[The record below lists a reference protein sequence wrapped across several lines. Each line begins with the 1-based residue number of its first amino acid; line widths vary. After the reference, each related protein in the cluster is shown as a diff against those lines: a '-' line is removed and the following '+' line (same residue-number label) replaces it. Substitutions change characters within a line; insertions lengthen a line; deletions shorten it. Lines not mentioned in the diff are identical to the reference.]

1 MRPELVQ
8 PPRGPLPVR
17 LHGLCVCRLG
27 DACVTG
33 WSQWVLARPMGAC
46 GSARPQAVQADLWP
60 PARDRELALTWQD
73 AKSNKEIEL
82 SVISGRRN

>member
-1 MRPELVQ
+1 
-8 PPRGPLPVR
+8 VR

-33 WSQWVLARPMGAC
+33 WGQWVLARPIGVC
-46 GSARPQAVQADLWP
+46 GSTGLQALEADLWP
-60 PARDRELALTWQD
+60 PARDRELALTWQ

-82 SVISGRRN
+82 SVISEDRT